1 MDVPPDAPYQGI
13 STYLSGLTLAMARVA
28 WATVLPF
35 ILQCPRKTPI
45 PGDKR
50 RASSRKVRSPLAG
63 YVIFILQGIFSH
75 IFIYFLNIYFFKILL
90 YF

>member
-13 STYLSGLTLAMARVA
+13 STYLSGLTLAMARLA

-50 RASSRKVRSPLAG
+50 RASSRKVMISPG
-63 YVIFILQGIFSH
+63 GICNFYFTRNIFS
-75 IFIYFLNIYFFKILL
+75 YFYIFFKYL
-90 YF
+90 FF